1 MKITRRI
8 LQEIVKEEVQNVLL
22 TEGKID
28 LPGGKF
34 TGLSGYKFHTDPD
47 TWDIDYGARLED
59 LEDEVRL
66 SYWMPEGNNNKKI
79 KNRSVGTLFDREIL
93 AADKRNF
100 LDKMKDNKL
109 ARKFTQE
116 ERGKDPE
123 DRTNTSMRALYR
135 NYRTSER
142 DIAEHYGKVWAELM
156 MRQAFENTAFFDG
169 ALKQVVTFD
178 DVVKYLEDTFRDAQ
192 ATNTNRY
199 EGISIK
205 IPYVNWG
212 EIAKGLEY
220 DTEVRK
226 IFDKEIAQRKERLE
240 QQEKRQ
246 EKDEEEEQ

>member
-8 LQEIVKEEVQNVLL
+8 LQEIIKEEVQNVLL

-59 LEDEVRL
+59 LEQEVRL
-66 SYWMPEGNNNKKI
+66 FDWMPAGYNNKKI
-79 KNRSVGTLFDREIL
+79 KNRSRGNLFDREIL

-116 ERGKDPE
+116 EREKDPE
-123 DRTNTSMRALYR
+123 DVTNTSMKALYR

-142 DIAEHYGKVWAELM
+142 DIAEHYGKLWAELV
-156 MRQAFENTAFFDG
+156 MRHAFKNTPFFDG

-178 DVVKYLEDTFRDAQ
+178 EMVEYLEDRLSDAQ
-192 ATNTNRY
+192 ATNRNRY
-199 EGISIK
+199 IEID
-205 IPYVNWG
+205 IPYVDWG
-212 EIAKGLEY
+212 VIEKGLKY
-220 DTEVRK
+220 DAEARK

-240 QQEKRQ
+240 QQKKTQ

>member
-1 MKITRRI
+1 MKVTRRI
-8 LQEIVKEEVQNVLL
+8 LQEIIKEEVQNVLL

-66 SYWMPEGNNNKKI
+66 FDWMPMGYNNKKI
-79 KNRSVGTLFDREIL
+79 KNRSMGNLFDREIL

-100 LDKMKDNKL
+100 LDKIKDNRSIRN
-109 ARKFTQE
+109 AIRADRE
-116 ERGKDPE
+116 KDPE
-123 DRTNTSMRALYR
+123 DRGPVTMPALYR

-142 DIAEHYGKVWAELM
+142 DIAEHYGKLWTELV
-156 MRQAFENTAFFDG
+156 MRHAFKNTAFFDG

-178 DVVKYLEDTFRDAQ
+178 EVVEYLEDSLSDAQ
-192 ATNTNRY
+192 ATNRNRY
-199 EGISIK
+199 EDISIK

-212 EIAKGLEY
+212 EIAKGLKY

-226 IFDKEIAQRKERLE
+226 IFDKELAQRKERLE
-240 QQEKRQ
+240 QQKKTQ
-246 EKDEEEEQ
+246 EKDEEED